1 MRIEDVQT
9 VIVTLFDNGKPV
21 SEIAETMELPYDFVS
36 DTVIEWW
43 QLMDMREWEDAQEWV
58 L

>member
-9 VIVTLFDNGKPV
+9 LIVTLFDNGKPV

-43 QLMDMREWEDAQEWV
+43 QLMDMREWEDVQEWV